1 MNLVN
6 QVFFFFLMI
15 PDILKSE
22 KKWAKKMKTLKSS
35 WYIQYRVEF
44 WLILMVKILLFII
57 NWKAFFLIIFLPQGY
72 GQWGIVG
79 TNYWQHDGCDKEH
92 LYNHSRNFLNPI
104 LNFFTFNNGYHGM
117 HHNNPTLHWSLLPEV
132 HKTEYEPF
140 VHPNLNRTWLSAYL
154 WEVCIYPGKRIN
166 FLGEPI
172 QLPPKE
178 LDRDEDWVNQTHVDK
193 NLKNLGASI

>member
-1 MNLVN
+1 
-6 QVFFFFLMI
+6 
-15 PDILKSE
+15 
-22 KKWAKKMKTLKSS
+22 
-35 WYIQYRVEF
+35 
-44 WLILMVKILLFII
+44 
-57 NWKAFFLIIFLPQGY
+57 
-72 GQWGIVG
+72 
-79 TNYWQHDGCDKEH
+79 
-92 LYNHSRNFLNPI
+92 
-104 LNFFTFNNGYHGM
+104 M